1 MSLLR
6 KFFGIS
12 QNVITE
18 KVEKIVDNTTDIKRE
33 GNAIVKSIEN
43 KIAVIKSRVEEAQVE
58 VCKAKN
64 EIESLEHKNKLLET
78 AAKKFANSGDDEK
91 ALQALGIL
99 ENNELTIESLKL
111 TVNILEPVIN
121 QQISYIQKLVSEK
134 NTLKAEILRLDMEEK
149 AYKLKASMLGTS
161 SNDKVNGFNIQD
173 LRDKMQ
179 KAKAEVEAKEI
190 ISDKLGENLDTTK
203 LESPKQSLQDRLN
216 ALKKSD
222 A

>member
-6 KFFGIS
+6 KLFGIS

-18 KVEKIVDNTTDIKRE
+18 KVEKIVENTTDIKRE
-33 GNAIVKSIEN
+33 GNAIVKSIES
-43 KIAVIKSRVEEAQVE
+43 KIYVIKSRIEEAQVE

-64 EIESLEHKNKLLET
+64 EIESLNYKNSLLQA
-78 AAKKFANSGDDEK
+78 AAKKFAIIGDDNK
-91 ALQALGIL
+91 ALQALGII
-99 ENNELTIESLKL
+99 ENNEMTIESLNL
-111 TVNILEPVIN
+111 TVNILEPVID
-121 QQISYIQKLVSEK
+121 QQISYIQKLNSEK

-190 ISDKLGENLDTTK
+190 VNDKLGENLDLTST
-203 LESPKQSLQDRLN
+203 EAPKQSLQDRLN
-216 ALKKSD
+216 ELKSNK
-222 A
+222 

>member
-6 KFFGIS
+6 KLFGIS

-18 KVEKIVDNTTDIKRE
+18 KVEKIVENTTDIKRE
-33 GNAIVKSIEN
+33 GNAIVKSIES
-43 KIAVIKSRVEEAQVE
+43 KINVIKSRIEEAQVE

-64 EIESLEHKNKLLET
+64 EIESLNNKNSLLQ
-78 AAKKFANSGDDEK
+78 ASAKKFAIIGDDNK
-91 ALQALGIL
+91 ALQALGII
-99 ENNELTIESLKL
+99 ENNEMTIESLNL
-111 TVNILEPVIN
+111 TVNILEPVIE
-121 QQISYIQKLVSEK
+121 QQISYIQKLNSEK

-190 ISDKLGENLDTTK
+190 VNDKLGENLDLIST
-203 LESPKQSLQDRLN
+203 EAPKKSLQDRLN
-216 ALKKSD
+216 ELKNSN
-222 A
+222 

>member
-6 KFFGIS
+6 KLFGIS

-18 KVEKIVDNTTDIKRE
+18 KVEKIVENTTDIKRE
-33 GNAIVKSIEN
+33 GIAIVKSIES
-43 KIAVIKSRVEEAQVE
+43 KINVIKSRIEEAQVE

-64 EIESLEHKNKLLET
+64 EIESLNNKNSLLQ
-78 AAKKFANSGDDEK
+78 ASAKKFAIIGDDNK
-91 ALQALGIL
+91 ALQALGII
-99 ENNELTIESLKL
+99 ENNEMTIESLNL
-111 TVNILEPVIN
+111 TVNILEPVID
-121 QQISYIQKLVSEK
+121 QQIGYIQKLNSEK

-190 ISDKLGENLDTTK
+190 INDKFGENLDLTST
-203 LESPKQSLQDRLN
+203 EAPKQSLQDRLN
-216 ALKKSD
+216 ALKLNQ
-222 A
+222 